1 MKKKLLKLSLLCSL
15 FLFSC
20 NNSLPYPT
28 YEDLSFENNDTSIYI
43 ASDTHYLASSYLD
56 SNRDYD
62 GELFVTDGRTM
73 NYNNI
78 LFDKL
83 IEQTIIDSPDY
94 FIITGDITYN
104 GEYNSHLEV
113 ANKLDKLLA
122 KGIQPLVIPGN
133 HDTFSLSPRDYSNNE
148 YNIVKSTTS
157 DEFKQ
162 IYQNFGYSNGFSY
175 DKDTLS
181 YTYITK
187 NNEMLLMLD
196 STYSRYNYEDSYSY
210 ISGGITCIDWL
221 INNLEYAKEN
231 NLKVISF
238 MHHSLITH
246 NKLFERLYTIT
257 NSEQI
262 LDLYKK
268 YNVEINFSGHLHIQ
282 DIMENNGIY
291 DICSNSLLD
300 YGNRYGIFKIGKN
313 GMQYDSKYIDFIL
326 DNKSYHEY
334 SFNLF
339 KKMYMLKSR
348 FETVNEQNNEILKE
362 FLGRFNAYYFD
373 GSIFLHQELKKEK
386 GYSLLK
392 EYGDNEYSTSLFNSF
407 NKNNY
412 KLVIKD

>member
-43 ASDTHYLASSYLD
+43 VSDTHYLASSYLD

-104 GEYNSHLEV
+104 GAYNSHLEV

-133 HDTFSLSPRDYSNNE
+133 HDTFSLSPRDYSNTE

-268 YNVEINFSGHLHIQ
+268 YNVEINFSGHLFKISWK
-282 DIMENNGIY
+282 IMEY
-291 DICSNSLLD
+291 M
-300 YGNRYGIFKIGKN
+300 IFVLIH
-313 GMQYDSKYIDFIL
+313 Y
-326 DNKSYHEY
+326 
-334 SFNLF
+334 
-339 KKMYMLKSR
+339 
-348 FETVNEQNNEILKE
+348 
-362 FLGRFNAYYFD
+362 
-373 GSIFLHQELKKEK
+373 
-386 GYSLLK
+386 
-392 EYGDNEYSTSLFNSF
+392 
-407 NKNNY
+407 
-412 KLVIKD
+412 